1 MEGDTNDEGVGILE
15 EGILEDLKCYSHAQN
30 ATNILKRNFKYLTP
44 ARICP
49 CKNLAYFPSNTTIP
63 SFSDLCYCIY

>member
-1 MEGDTNDEGVGILE
+1 MEGDSNDEGVGILE

-30 ATNILKRNFKYLTP
+30 AMNIVKYLAP

-49 CKNLAYFPSNTTIP
+49 CKNLAYFTSNTTIP

>member
-15 EGILEDLKCYSHAQN
+15 EGILQDLKCFSQSQN
-30 ATNILKRNFKYLTP
+30 AMNNLKRNFKYLTL

-49 CKNLAYFPSNTTIP
+49 CTDLAYFTSNTTIP

>member
-1 MEGDTNDEGVGILE
+1 MEGDTNDEGVGTLE

-30 ATNILKRNFKYLTP
+30 AMNILKRNFKYLAP

-49 CKNLAYFPSNTTIP
+49 CKNLAYFTSNTTIP
-63 SFSDLCYCIY
+63 TFSDLCYCIY